1 MQNLFASQLV
11 AGTNCVNTDAVGAAL
26 MGFDPM
32 ADRGT
37 APFEICDN
45 TLRLAEELGV
55 GTRDLS
61 RIEVVGGKI
70 SEMVT
75 NFRQS

>member
-1 MQNLFASQLV
+1 
-11 AGTNCVNTDAVGAAL
+11 

-37 APFEICDN
+37 APFENCDS
-45 TLRLAEELGV
+45 TLRLAERLGV

-61 RIEVVGGKI
+61 RIEVVGTPIAKAQYRFP
-70 SEMVT
+70 T
-75 NFRQS
+75 LTQLTT